1 MKLQA
6 TYVGNI
12 VFHSTSVHNSNPIQ
26 SIFSFSQCRRNGL
39 DDAKLVEQRKRQ
51 YHQAYDM
58 RLIHR
63 ARCCIAVL
71 VYLLACVP
79 FCVST
84 QGDGGLSPST
94 ETERVPPLLRL
105 SPPGTLFEEL
115 PSASML
121 NGGSNVLSISIE
133 VATLLVEDS
142 SGNVLMHVNA
152 PVYRDVLTGE
162 TSPFGPV
169 LRLQP
174 GGRYMVT
181 LTNELLE
188 QPSNSSFQAMIGATN
203 LHMHGFHGSTGVSN
217 ITSAA
222 SYHGGDN
229 IFVSIPGKKSESST
243 PHSMTFFGTVPED
256 HLPGNHWYHAHH
268 HMSGTI
274 QVFGAHGAIIVE
286 GIDSDKWLPT
296 SNGCKQVREV
306 LSKALQRIMIF
317 EMYPFVMYPLEE
329 DGVSPNMTAAEFW
342 ATTNYQVAAAEGN
355 ATYCCDRETVENAPN
370 ALFGPYTIRNIVFLN
385 GGLEPVVE
393 MQPGV
398 WQRWSILLGAFTG
411 VLMLQIP
418 EQCEIMLISKDGVFL
433 MEIPRRVSYVLVPAA
448 GRAEVIARCDG
459 IEGDEFDVI
468 SSPVNTT
475 AGSGM
480 NDNTFINRQKLF
492 SIRIATDGVEANDT
506 VAGQGLLPKACT
518 PLRPAYAADIRDESL
533 KAFNISVHHDPV
545 PTFTDPTASNP
556 YTGCSMSG
564 ELFNTSQNPYILPI
578 GKLVEWSVAYTSGH
592 PLHTHINPFQI
603 VDYGELNNDT
613 SLDGGWFEQGD
624 YHDTFFLPMGRWPGE
639 PPSNVTIRFQPGP
652 FSGYTVAH
660 CHFLNHADAGC
671 MHMLQYTCPDDATV
685 STNQLICSE
694 PMPVPGTFLLRT
706 DPVENGSGMLLTSP
720 LCLILLF
727 IMMISGGIDSL

>member
-1 MKLQA
+1 MLE
-6 TYVGNI
+6 NI
-12 VFHSTSVHNSNPIQ
+12 VCILYKNEISIKINSVFHSVQPDARVHTTHSRFNSTRD
-26 SIFSFSQCRRNGL
+26 STT
-39 DDAKLVEQRKRQ
+39 K
-51 YHQAYDM
+51 DM
-58 RLIHR
+58 RLIRR
-63 ARCCIAVL
+63 ARSCSIA
-71 VYLLACVP
+71 LACLSICMPV
-79 FCVST
+79 CVIT
-84 QGDGGLSPST
+84 QGDGGRLQNT
-94 ETERVPPLLRL
+94 TTGRVPPLLRL

-133 VATLLVEDS
+133 VATLFVEDS
-142 SGNVLMHVNA
+142 GGNILMHVNA
-152 PVYRDVLTGE
+152 PVYKDMLTGQVN
-162 TSPFGPV
+162 PFGPV
-169 LRLQP
+169 LQLQR

-181 LTNELLE
+181 LTNELME

-217 ITSAA
+217 MTDTTV
-222 SYHGGDN
+222 YHGGDN
-229 IFVSIPGKKSESST
+229 VFVSIPGKESESST
-243 PHSMTFFGTVPED
+243 PHSVTFFGTVPED

-274 QVFGAHGAIIVE
+274 QVFAAHGLINVE
-286 GIDSDKWLPT
+286 GIDSEEWLPT
-296 SNGCKQVREV
+296 ANGCKGVREV
-306 LSKALQRIMIF
+306 LSKALRRTMIF

-329 DGVSPNMTAAEFW
+329 GVSLNMTAAEFW
-342 ATTNYQVAAAEGN
+342 ATTNYQVAASEGN
-355 ATYCCDRETVENAPN
+355 ATYCCDREAGENAPD
-370 ALFGPYTIRNIVFLN
+370 ALLGPYTMRNIVFLN

-393 MQPGV
+393 MQPWI
-398 WQRWSILLGAFTG
+398 WQSWSILVGAYTG

-433 MEIPRRVSYVLVPAA
+433 MEVPRRVSYVLVPAA

-459 IEGDEFDVI
+459 IQGDEFDVI
-468 SSPVNTT
+468 SSPINTT

-480 NDNTFINRQKLF
+480 NNNTFINRQKVF
-492 SIRIATDGVEANDT
+492 SIRIATGGIEAND
-506 VAGQGLLPKACT
+506 AFADQNLASKACT

-533 KAFNISVHHDPV
+533 KAFNVSVHHDPF

-556 YTGCSMSG
+556 YTGCAMSG

-578 GKLVEWSVAYTSGH
+578 GKVVEWSVAYTSGH

-613 SLDGGWFEQGD
+613 SLDGGWFEIGD
-624 YHDTFFLPMGRWPGE
+624 YHDTFFFPMGRWPGK

-671 MHMLQYTCPDDATV
+671 MHMLQYTCPENATV
-685 STNQLICSE
+685 SKNQLICSE
-694 PMPVPGTFLLRT
+694 PMPVPGTLPLRP
-706 DPVENGSGMLLTSP
+706 DPMKNSRTMLLSP
-720 LCLILLF
+720 PCLILLF
-727 IMMISGGIDSL
+727 IITISSSH